1 MSRKIVILILVVLAA
16 AAGVW
21 FFAGGG
27 LSAAEIRN
35 VILISIDTCRADH
48 LGCYGYPRKITPNID
63 ALAEEAVVFENAIC
77 SVPITLP
84 SHTTMLAG
92 TTPLYHGVHDNATY
106 RVAEYNRTIA
116 QILAEHGYR
125 TGAIVSATVLDS
137 AYGLARG
144 FDSYQ
149 DNMGRGPTGSRPVER
164 PGGATTQL
172 AVNWLDEHKG
182 EKFFL
187 FLHYF
192 DPHFPYEPP
201 APFSSLFRN
210 NLYAGE
216 IAYTDSCIGLLIDKL
231 KQSGLYD
238 STLLIITA
246 DHGEML
252 GEHSEKT
259 HSYFIY
265 AGAMD
270 VPLIFRLPG
279 QSRQVRISDNVGLVD
294 IAPTICGM
302 LGIEIPSAMQG
313 RDLSQCLRKGRGTQ
327 QKRYIYCESLVPTMY
342 RCNPLLGVVGGGYK
356 YIGTTRSELYN
367 TTAEPQEQNNLVTA
381 EPKRAQMMKE
391 ELSLLLDKLAYEKQA
406 SSRTTASS
414 QSLKQL
420 GSLGYVSAV
429 GGIDDSFSFDRSK
442 FDPKDLIE
450 FHTLNADA
458 TIAVNNK
465 RYTAAEAI
473 CEKMLAARADFAMPY
488 VYLAKIAFE
497 QGDRK
502 QGYENYY
509 KYLKASDPNWAEPNR
524 PAELYTKL
532 GQRHIYLR
540 DVHSSLGLAY
550 YEDGNL
556 DKAALHYK
564 EALKFAP
571 YQSEAHNNLAIVLRQ
586 QGDLAGAVE
595 QYERALQLEPE
606 SSEAHYNLALVL
618 QQQDKFAESA
628 EQYRKCMQLNR
639 TMEAPV
645 NFRLGQLA
653 FAQGDAAG
661 AVEYMGRALEL
672 APNRPEVL
680 DGLSLIY
687 AAGRGEFYDPN
698 RAVALAQKA
707 CEVSKYQA
715 PAYVKTLAAAY
726 AAAGK
731 TGRAV
736 ETAEKALALARKS
749 GDKKLAAELTKD
761 IESYRRGK
769 SSP

>member
-1 MSRKIVILILVVLAA
+1 MKRIWIFILVIVLVA

-21 FFAGGG
+21 FFTGGG
-27 LSAAEIRN
+27 SETRN

-48 LGCYGYPRKITPNID
+48 LGCYGYPGKITPNID
-63 ALAEEAVVFENAIC
+63 ALADEAVVFENAIC
-77 SVPITLP
+77 PVPITLP

-149 DNMGRGPTGSRPVER
+149 DNMGHGPAGTRPVSRPA
-164 PGGATTQL
+164 GATTRL
-172 AVNWLDEHKG
+172 AVNWLDKHRD
-182 EKFFL
+182 EKFFM

-201 APFSSLFRN
+201 APFSSLFRD

-279 QSRQVRISDNVGLVD
+279 RSRPVRISDNVGLVD
-294 IAPTICGM
+294 IAPTICRL
-302 LGIEIPSAMQG
+302 LGIDVPSVMQG
-313 RDLSQCLRKGRGTQ
+313 RDLSDYLRKGRSTQ
-327 QKRYIYCESLVPTMY
+327 EKRYMYCESLVPTMY
-342 RCNPLLGVVGGGYK
+342 GCNGLLGVVSGRYK
-356 YIGTTRSELYN
+356 YISTTRCELYN
-367 TTAEPQEQNNLVTA
+367 TAADPHEQNNLITA
-381 EPKRAQMMKE
+381 EPKRAHLMEE
-391 ELSLLLDKLAYEKQA
+391 ELVSLLDELAYKKQA
-406 SSRTTASS
+406 SSRTGTTS
-414 QSLKQL
+414 QTLKQL
-420 GSLGYVSAV
+420 GSLGYVAA
-429 GGIDDSFSFDRSK
+429 GGIDDSFRFDHSK
-442 FDPKDLIE
+442 SDPKDLIG
-450 FHTLNADA
+450 FHTLNSEA

-465 RYTAAEAI
+465 QYNTAAAL
-473 CEKMLAARADFAMPY
+473 CERMLTARADFAMPY
-488 VYLAKIAFE
+488 VYLAKVAFE
-497 QGDRK
+497 QGSRK

-509 KYLKASDPNWAEPNR
+509 KYLNAVDPNWTEPNR
-524 PAELYTKL
+524 PAEVYAEL

-550 YEDGNL
+550 YRDGRL
-556 DKAALHYK
+556 DKATSHYE

-571 YQSEAHNNLAIVLRQ
+571 YQSEAHNNLAIVLRK
-586 QGDLAGAVE
+586 QGELDGAVE
-595 QYERALQLEPE
+595 QYAQALLLEPE

-618 QQQDKFAESA
+618 QQQGKLDEAAEH
-628 EQYRKCMQLNR
+628 YRTCMHLNR

-645 NFRLGQLA
+645 NFRIGQLA
-653 FAQGDAAG
+653 FAKGDPAG
-661 AVEYMGRALEL
+661 AVEYMSRALEL

-707 CEVSKYQA
+707 CEVTKYQA

-731 TGRAV
+731 TGRAI
-736 ETAEKALALARKS
+736 ETAEKALSLAQKA
-749 GDKKLAAELTKD
+749 GDKKLAAELSKD
-761 IESYRRGK
+761 IESYRRDK

>member
-1 MSRKIVILILVVLAA
+1 MSRKIVILIFVVLTAA
-16 AAGVW
+16 VGVW
-21 FFAGGG
+21 FFTGGG
-27 LSAAEIRN
+27 RGAAEIQN

-48 LGCYGYPRKITPNID
+48 LGCYGYPRRITPNID
-63 ALAEEAVVFENAIC
+63 ALAEESVVFENAMC

-84 SHTTMLAG
+84 SHTTMLTG

-116 QILAEHGYR
+116 QILRERGYR
-125 TGAIVSATVLDS
+125 TGAIVSGTVLDS

-149 DNMGRGPTGSRPVER
+149 DNMGAGPAGSRPVSR
-164 PGGATTQL
+164 PAGATTQL
-172 AVNWLDEHKG
+172 AVNWLDEHKD

-201 APFSSLFRN
+201 PPFSSLFRN

-216 IAYTDSCIGLLIDKL
+216 IAYTDSCIGVVIEKL
-231 KQSGLYD
+231 KRLGLYD
-238 STLLIITA
+238 STLLIITS

-265 AGAMD
+265 QSAIH

-279 QSRQVRISDNVGLVD
+279 RSRQLRISGNVGLID
-294 IAPTICGM
+294 IAPTICA
-302 LGIEIPSAMQG
+302 LVGIEIPSVMQG
-313 RDLSQCLRKGRGTQ
+313 RDLSDWLRKGRATQ

-342 RCNPLLGVVGGGYK
+342 RCNPLLGVVSGRYK

-367 TTAEPQEQNNLVTA
+367 TAADPHEQKNLITA
-381 EPKRAQMMKE
+381 EPKRAQMMKK
-391 ELSLLLDKLAYEKQA
+391 ELSLLLDKLAYKKQA
-406 SSRTTASS
+406 SSRTSTTS
-414 QSLKQL
+414 QTLKQL
-420 GSLGYVSAV
+420 GSLGYVSAG

-465 RYTAAEAI
+465 RYVVAEAI
-473 CEKMLAARADFAMPY
+473 CEKMLAARSDFAMPY

-497 QGDRK
+497 QGDK
-502 QGYENYY
+502 KGGYENYY
-509 KYLKASDPNWAEPNR
+509 KYLDSADPNWAEPNR
-524 PAELYTKL
+524 PGEVYTKL
-532 GQRHIYLR
+532 GQRHIYLQ
-540 DVHSSLGLAY
+540 DVHSNLGLAY
-550 YEDGNL
+550 YKDGNL

-564 EALKFAP
+564 EALKFTP
-571 YQSEAHNNLAIVLRQ
+571 YQADSHNNLAIVLRQ
-586 QGDLAGAVE
+586 QGDLAGAVK

-618 QQQDKFAESA
+618 QQQDKFDEAAEH
-628 EQYRKCMQLNR
+628 YRKCMRLNR
-639 TMEAPV
+639 AMEAPV
-645 NFRLGQLA
+645 NFRLGQMA
-653 FAQGDAAG
+653 FAQSDPAG

-687 AAGRGEFYDPN
+687 AAGTGEFYDPN
-698 RAVALAQKA
+698 RAVELAQKA
-707 CEVSKYQA
+707 CEVTKGQV
-715 PAYVKTLAAAY
+715 PAYIKTLAAAY

-731 TGRAV
+731 TGKAI
-736 ETAEKALALARKS
+736 ETAEKALTLAHKA
-749 GDKKLAAELTKD
+749 GNKKLSAELAKD
-761 IESYRRGK
+761 IETYRRGK
-769 SSP
+769 FSP